1 MKSVDSDGRIS
12 LAAGALAAVGA
23 SLCCVA
29 PLVLLG
35 LGISGAWLGTLT
47 ALEPARPIFILA
59 TLAFLGLAFRK
70 LYLGPRAC
78 RPASPCA
85 QPQVLSR
92 DRLTFWVVGLCALAL
107 LAVPELAPYFLY

>member
-1 MKSVDSDGRIS
+1 MADPWGRRS

-35 LGISGAWLGTLT
+35 LGISGAWIGTLT
-47 ALEPARPIFILA
+47 SLEPVRPVFAVA

-70 LYLGPRAC
+70 LYFLKHRCASGTACAEPRL
-78 RPASPCA
+78 
-85 QPQVLSR
+85 LSR
-92 DRLTFWVVGLCALAL
+92 QRLAFWVVSLSALGL
-107 LAVPELAPYFLY
+107 LAIPELAPLFLY